1 MNFIE
6 NESAQKLRGGYYT
19 PIDLAAYISSWCL
32 TKGAKSVLE
41 PSCGDGVFFSAI
53 DSVPHE
59 PGLRVRGF
67 ELNESEAVKARK
79 KAKGIDAAES
89 VVSATDFLDWAIKQI
104 VDGCSEFD
112 AVVGNPPF
120 VRYQY
125 LPSLTQEKAELIFR
139 LLHLPFTKHTNA
151 WVPFV
156 LASIAML
163 RPGGRLGM
171 ILPAEIM
178 HVMHAQSLRTF
189 LGTSC
194 SKLLIIDPEEI
205 WFEGT
210 LQGAVILLAE
220 KKLAPSEHGHG
231 LGIVQVKGRDFGVC
245 QESCPLF

>member
-1 MNFIE
+1 
-6 NESAQKLRGGYYT
+6 
-19 PIDLAAYISSWCL
+19 
-32 TKGAKSVLE
+32 
-41 PSCGDGVFFSAI
+41 
-53 DSVPHE
+53 
-59 PGLRVRGF
+59 
-67 ELNESEAVKARK
+67 
-79 KAKGIDAAES
+79 
-89 VVSATDFLDWAIKQI
+89 
-104 VDGCSEFD
+104 
-112 AVVGNPPF
+112 
-120 VRYQY
+120 
-125 LPSLTQEKAELIFR
+125 
-139 LLHLPFTKHTNA
+139 
-151 WVPFV
+151 
-156 LASIAML
+156 
-163 RPGGRLGM
+163 M